1 MGRPTLTEKVDQLE
15 ERLDR
20 IESKLLLAI
29 PGAQDGRLLTT
40 EEAAVFLGMTID
52 GLRGLTHRK
61 LIPYYKPN
69 GKNMYFDVDEL
80 IAWQKKHHFEP
91 IGERLD
97 RPREDAS

>member
-1 MGRPTLTEKVDQLE
+1 MAEEKLSDIVAQMQQRLSRLE
-15 ERLDR
+15 TTMELSGIAGVRR
-20 IESKLLLAI
+20 M
-29 PGAQDGRLLTT
+29 LTT
-40 EEAAVFLGMTID
+40 EEAASFLGMTLD

-91 IGERLD
+91 MGERL
-97 RPREDAS
+97 EES